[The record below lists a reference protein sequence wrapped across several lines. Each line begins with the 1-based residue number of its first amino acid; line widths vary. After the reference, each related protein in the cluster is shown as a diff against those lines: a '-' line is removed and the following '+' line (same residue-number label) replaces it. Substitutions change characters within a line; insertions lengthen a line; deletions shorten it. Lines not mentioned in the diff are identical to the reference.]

1 MRWKGLVYILF
12 ISTSVESCSLWSLWG
27 ERHLCLEEGAWLPHY
42 GLPVALRAPS
52 ALAEVLVRV
61 ALESHVF
68 AVGLWTVRF
77 PGLPG
82 SCFFSSLALELG
94 LFAFRDLGLM
104 SSFLALPSSLVLELT
119 RSLALDLSVLESALE
134 RPLLTFLATVRRA
147 ERLREFRAPRG
158 VLGKRPPSSSLGRP
172 GFLFGFG
179 TFQILK

>member
-12 ISTSVESCSLWSLWG
+12 ISMSVGSCCLWSLWG

-119 RSLALDLSVLESALE
+119 RSLALDLSVAVAAASNL
-134 RPLLTFLATVRRA
+134 
-147 ERLREFRAPRG
+147 
-158 VLGKRPPSSSLGRP
+158 
-172 GFLFGFG
+172 
-179 TFQILK
+179 